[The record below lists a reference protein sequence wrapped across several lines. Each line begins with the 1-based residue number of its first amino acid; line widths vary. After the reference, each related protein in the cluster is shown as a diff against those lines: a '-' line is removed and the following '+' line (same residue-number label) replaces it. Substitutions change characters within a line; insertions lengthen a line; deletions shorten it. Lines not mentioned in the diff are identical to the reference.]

1 MKTVY
6 DKLIKHRY
14 LFAVILFILCVSLN
28 LHGSSIANWNNYGVT
43 EMVDGSQSTT
53 INQFGSNDKIDII
66 ENIVNWIS
74 LSPRSDGTIIGVP
87 RMIRSDEWLVQTPY
101 FISQNVTGNQFVNPL
116 YGISG
121 QNMIV
126 SYNAPVADISSIGKP
141 FSWGFILFG
150 PEKGLSW
157 YWSFKTIAMI
167 LLAFEFSMILT
178 KKNKFLSVVGS
189 FWITF
194 TPSIQWWFMQHHGD
208 VVFLSLLL
216 VVSII
221 HFFEA
226 DSKLKKVLLCLP
238 IISGLVGFPL
248 VIYPAFQIPYVYL
261 IACIFLIYLIKNI
274 RSKIL
279 SRFDILAILIV
290 SIISFS
296 ILGIT
301 LFRSIDAI
309 KAILSTI
316 YPGSRVSVGGDQSF
330 DFFSLFFAS
339 TILPFKIP
347 HFANQVELAQSIHLL
362 FPILFMLP
370 FSIKK
375 TKIKENI
382 IGLAIVAICLLLIF
396 YVTVGVP
403 EIVAKLTFLS
413 YVTSSRAVQALSV
426 FSVFAS
432 IWYISYL
439 WKEEIRNKRLLFI
452 LGMLPIIAMAVMFTQ
467 NPDYIGYTG
476 KSYLMLVVFSIVALL
491 VFSIWKR
498 KLVFSLLLLSLITL
512 SGVTVNP
519 LSTGL
524 GVIEDKKLSVVIRD
538 FVKDNPDATWV
549 TEGQLY
555 NYPQMFGA
563 KTLNS
568 VRFYPDEDLMNILD
582 EDGSEEV
589 YWNRY
594 AHMKTEIIE
603 GESQMENPVP
613 DVLNLSLDD
622 DLMDDISIDYVLT
635 NRDLSSLFP
644 THFTR
649 VYGPDL
655 DGNQIF
661 ELNN

>member
-1 MKTVY
+1 
-6 DKLIKHRY
+6 
-14 LFAVILFILCVSLN
+14 
-28 LHGSSIANWNNYGVT
+28 
-43 EMVDGSQSTT
+43 
-53 INQFGSNDKIDII
+53 
-66 ENIVNWIS
+66 
-74 LSPRSDGTIIGVP
+74 
-87 RMIRSDEWLVQTPY
+87 
-101 FISQNVTGNQFVNPL
+101 
-116 YGISG
+116 
-121 QNMIV
+121 
-126 SYNAPVADISSIGKP
+126 
-141 FSWGFILFG
+141 
-150 PEKGLSW
+150 
-157 YWSFKTIAMI
+157 
-167 LLAFEFSMILT
+167 
-178 KKNKFLSVVGS
+178 
-189 FWITF
+189 
-194 TPSIQWWFMQHHGD
+194 
-208 VVFLSLLL
+208 
-216 VVSII
+216 
-221 HFFEA
+221 
-226 DSKLKKVLLCLP
+226 
-238 IISGLVGFPL
+238 

-261 IACIFLIYLIKNI
+261 IAIIFLIYLIKYI

-452 LGMLPIIAMAVMFTQ
+452 LGMLPIIAMVVMFTQ

-476 KSYLMLVVFSIVALL
+476 KSYLMLAVFSIVALL

-524 GVIEDKKLSVVIRD
+524 GVIEDKKLSVAIRD

-622 DLMDDISIDYVLT
+622 DLMDDM
-635 NRDLSSLFP
+635 F
-644 THFTR
+644 
-649 VYGPDL
+649 
-655 DGNQIF
+655 
-661 ELNN
+661 